1 MDRHL
6 GIIAMVALLAVGMV
20 GQAWAQQPIPV
31 RIAWQPYNAVIFYTA
46 RDNKLFER
54 VGLQPQYTR
63 FTAGPPQFA
72 ALRSESVDVG
82 LFGTA
87 AMVAGASQEL
97 DYKNFYIQIASNYGD
112 GLVARPD
119 SGITRLQD
127 LKGKKIAFVRGTS
140 AHLGLIKAL
149 ERAGLSPNDVTMI
162 HTDLSAM
169 TPAFANKDVDAA
181 YSWEPWISRMQEVG
195 GRVIVRSNQ
204 VGLNT
209 SDHWVVRTAWA
220 QKNPQAVQM
229 LFRGIDLALEEFKGN
244 PASAVK
250 ATAESLGVSEATAK
264 KIVEIT
270 PVLSL
275 EQLIDPKFDLCLLPG
290 GGAQKM
296 IQEVGDFLLQQG
308 VIKNRIDASKIV
320 DGSYIQTYLR
330 TKKR

>member
-1 MDRHL
+1 MRKHL
-6 GIIAMVALLAVGMV
+6 GIACLIALLAVGMASE
-20 GQAWAQQPIPV
+20 GWAQQPIPV

-46 RDNKLFER
+46 RDHKLFER
-54 VGLQPQYTR
+54 AGLQPQYTR

-87 AMVAGASQEL
+87 GMVVGASQEL
-97 DYKNFYIQIASNYGD
+97 DYKNFYIQIASCYAD

-119 SGITRLQD
+119 SGVARLQD
-127 LKGKKIAFVRGTS
+127 LKGKRIAFVRGTS

-149 ERAGLSPNDVTMI
+149 QSAGLSTNDVTMI
-162 HTDLSAM
+162 HTDVTAM
-169 TPAFANKDVDAA
+169 VPAFANKDVDAA

-220 QKNPQAVQM
+220 QKNPQGVQ
-229 LFRGIDLALEEFKGN
+229 LLLKGIDLALGEFRKD
-244 PASAVK
+244 PAVAVK
-250 ATAESLGVSEATAK
+250 ATAESLGVNEATAK
-264 KIVEIT
+264 KIVEIN

-275 EQLIDPKFDLCLLPG
+275 EELIDPKFDLCLLPG

-296 IQEVGDFLLQQG
+296 IQEVGDFLLLQG
-308 VIKNRIDASKIV
+308 IIKNRIDAGKIV
-320 DGSYIQTYLR
+320 DGYHIQTYLR
-330 TKKR
+330 TRQR